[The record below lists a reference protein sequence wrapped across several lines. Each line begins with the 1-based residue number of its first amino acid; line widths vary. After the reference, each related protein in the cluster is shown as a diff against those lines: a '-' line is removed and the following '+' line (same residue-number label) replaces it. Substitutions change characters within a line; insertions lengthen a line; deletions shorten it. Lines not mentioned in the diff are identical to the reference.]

1 MKKLMMTVTL
11 GLLSVSAFGGE
22 LTYEQFKESCRNPD
36 DFGHQ
41 RPPEAIKVICEDAR
55 TRWVPVESAPFELDT
70 VAQLTAE
77 LFSDKHHVDQEL
89 FPLPGGETNGVCP
102 RLREDLTSAAVEI
115 SLTCAEVLNDKRDL
129 EDICLEAIASAEA
142 ANPDIRE
149 SMPTGNMFEPCGTVE
164 QQQQQQQ
171 QQQQPQ
177 QHAEQQQAY

>member
-1 MKKLMMTVTL
+1 
-11 GLLSVSAFGGE
+11 SAFGGE
-22 LTYEQFKESCRNPD
+22 LTYEQFKSSCLDPD
-36 DFGHQ
+36 KFGHQ
-41 RPPEAIKVICEDAR
+41 RPPEAIKVICEDER

-70 VAQLTAE
+70 VAQLSAE
-77 LFSDKHHVDQEL
+77 LFSDKHHVAEKT

-102 RLREDLTSAAVEI
+102 RLREDLTSAAVEL

-149 SMPTGNMFEPCGTVE
+149 SMPTGNLFEPCGETAP

-171 QQQQPQ
+171 QQD
-177 QHAEQQQAY
+177 EQQQDDYPRY